1 MIGWLRGEIRH
12 RFQRGNRHLIL
23 LACDAVG
30 YEVQLVQR
38 DWHQVQSGDQD
49 ERWIHQAIS
58 ADNIQLFGFQ
68 SVKDRDL
75 FRDLISVNG
84 VGPQAGLALLD
95 VCTGDELIS
104 AVIHGQ
110 LSTLTRA
117 QGVGKRTAERLALE
131 LRPMLAAQMD
141 QVDNHLIQNDSALN
155 RLDLIATLETLGY
168 EIVEIRAA
176 LQRLKAQDAVQDG
189 DDDEA
194 WLRACIQVMSE
205 GVG

>member
-38 DWHQVQSGDQD
+38 DWHQVQFGDQD

-95 VCTGDELIS
+95 VCTGEELIS

-141 QVDNHLIQNDSALN
+141 QVDNDLIQNDSALN

>member
-95 VCTGDELIS
+95 VCTGEELIS

>member
-68 SVKDRDL
+68 SVNDRDL

-95 VCTGDELIS
+95 VCTGEELIS

-141 QVDNHLIQNDSALN
+141 QVDNDLIQNDSALN

>member
-95 VCTGDELIS
+95 VCTGEELIS

-131 LRPMLAAQMD
+131 LRPMLAAQMN

>member
-38 DWHQVQSGDQD
+38 DWHQVQSGDQE

-58 ADNIQLFGFQ
+58 ADNIQLFGFP

-95 VCTGDELIS
+95 VCTGEELVS

-141 QVDNHLIQNDSALN
+141 QVDNDLIQNDSALN

>member
-95 VCTGDELIS
+95 VCTGEELIS

-131 LRPMLAAQMD
+131 LRPMLAAQMN

-155 RLDLIATLETLGY
+155 RVDLIATLETLGY

>member
-95 VCTGDELIS
+95 VCTGEELIS

-131 LRPMLAAQMD
+131 LRPMLAAQMN
-141 QVDNHLIQNDSALN
+141 QVDNHLVQNDSALN

>member
-1 MIGWLRGEIRH
+1 M
-12 RFQRGNRHLIL
+12 
-23 LACDAVG
+23 
-30 YEVQLVQR
+30 QR
-38 DWHQVQSGDQD
+38 DWHLVQAGNRE
-49 ERWIHQAIS
+49 ERWVHQAIS

-95 VCTGDELIS
+95 VCTGEELIS